1 MSKCKKDWYHLPIS
15 IVIWVDGCTGKPA
28 WIKARSA
35 EGKKEKKK
43 KKPLWLLGK
52 AEVPLKRT
60 TFYYFGVELYSK
72 TDVRQ
77 GGRQQSVG

>member
-43 KKPLWLLGK
+43 KKTIMASRESRSSIKKNYVLLLWG
-52 AEVPLKRT
+52 RT
-60 TFYYFGVELYSK
+60 L
-72 TDVRQ
+72 
-77 GGRQQSVG
+77 